1 MERAAAGG
9 AHAGGKAQLTHGV
22 VEIAEG
28 LAGAGCVLVGHVGQN
43 LELDE
48 LGRNLARLGK
58 PSRLEMGQI
67 ELAEQHGLRGSI
79 EATPARE
86 TQFRIFGPR
95 HRGARGD
102 GLLQMLL
109 WAFCRWGS
117 FAYPSHVDRA

>member
-1 MERAAAGG
+1 MKRAAAGR
-9 AHAGGKAQLTHGV
+9 AHAGGKAKLTHGV
-22 VEIAEG
+22 VEVAEG
-28 LAGAGCVLVGHVGQN
+28 KACAGCVLVGHVGEN

-48 LGRNLARLGK
+48 LGCNLARLGK
-58 PSRLEMGQI
+58 PSGLEMSQI
-67 ELAEQHGLRGSI
+67 KLTEQHGLGGSI

-86 TQFRIFGPR
+86 TQFRIFGSR